1 MCGVRERERQR
12 ERETERETETERERI
27 NTTTISGFQY
37 KVMGWSQWRRTY
49 VSSRRK
55 TSVPYIFDF
64 DISLICDTLTI
75 H

>member
-1 MCGVRERERQR
+1 MCVGGGGGERQR
-12 ERETERETETERERI
+12 ERERDRERERI

-37 KVMGWSQWRRTY
+37 KVMGWSQWRWTY
-49 VSSRRK
+49 GSSRRK

-64 DISLICDTLTI
+64 DIKLICDTLTI